1 MIYSSHH
8 SKPLTFA
15 IIFLIPLLVRTVTGF
30 GPTIVR
36 APSSLCTTSAASRH
50 QRPTTFLALKLA
62 PPPPTPEDNDNDDE
76 RSSIPPP
83 PTFDEP
89 PPPPLTVLGQSIPK
103 LQLPKLGPLPTP
115 KLDKEQLISL
125 AATVIFLVVVQK
137 LGLFL
142 SNKFLPEL
150 TAEQIANFKYWDE
163 TIGIGEYGVRW
174 GRTRRRTEI
183 KNSNKTLNTTS
194 WTRLRCAWIIHWE
207 PWDNGTPLD
216 CIHIRIRHFK

>member
-62 PPPPTPEDNDNDDE
+62 PPPPPTPEDNDNDDE

-150 TAEQIANFKYWDE
+150 TAEQIANFKY
-163 TIGIGEYGVRW
+163 
-174 GRTRRRTEI
+174 
-183 KNSNKTLNTTS
+183 
-194 WTRLRCAWIIHWE
+194 
-207 PWDNGTPLD
+207 
-216 CIHIRIRHFK
+216 